1 MKEYE
6 KQEILESGS
15 IAATLHVVSENMH
28 SYKSSWSGFYSITLV
43 HSCIYPKIQ
52 FLDCLLS
59 SVAPWGGPMLD
70 IEGKFFEI

>member
-28 SYKSSWSGFYSITLV
+28 SYKSSWSGFYSVTLV

-59 SVAPWGGPMLD
+59 SVVD